1 MHRFV
6 LLLAVLAAFARPC
19 RAAEFPEIVFILD
32 SSGSMSESAANQV
45 KIAAAKAVLNQVIPQ
60 IPPEVRMGLAAY
72 GHRKQKDCTDVE
84 MLIPPGSGDAKALLD
99 RIASLQPLGLTPI
112 SLAITQ
118 VADSLK
124 GKTAETTI
132 VLVSDGV
139 ETCGGDPCA
148 VVRALKQSGVK
159 FVMHV
164 VGFAVTLKDKD
175 QLECIAREGGGTYF
189 SAQDAD
195 SLLAALEAVRK
206 EVAQKVEQAKTTVVQ
221 KKTGLGKLQ
230 LVLPEP
236 ALASLSGFKIV
247 RKDTGAVIKQAELT
261 GADSLHPLPSG
272 IYSLTLS
279 FANSNYQPPTD
290 VAIRDFEING
300 GETTP
305 LQLGAISFNVADGLP
320 DLNVAAVILT
330 DRRTGQPLLTAEPKG
345 NDYYLYK
352 TKAVPAGEYDVS
364 IHYSRSPQATM
375 LATNVVVADGKETY
389 VTLDTGI
396 VLKQPQSSDVTGW
409 DLLPAG
415 STTPYLQVRRGSNN
429 NEPLWRR
436 FMVQPGTY
444 DLRVLVQGMTEPLD
458 AAQGIDIKKGET
470 LDFDT
475 GL

>member
-1 MHRFV
+1 MHRF
-6 LLLAVLAAFARPC
+6 LFLTVLAAFAIPC
-19 RAAEFPEIVFILD
+19 QAAEFPEVVFILD
-32 SSGSMSESAANQV
+32 SSGSMTETAGNQV

-60 IPPEVRMGLAAY
+60 IPAEVRMGLAAY
-72 GHRKQKDCTDVE
+72 GHRKQMDCADVE
-84 MLIPPGSGDAKALLD
+84 MLIPPGSQDKKALLD
-99 RIASLQPLGLTPI
+99 RIASLQPLGMTPI
-112 SLAITQ
+112 SLAVTQ
-118 VADSLK
+118 VADSLR

-132 VLVSDGV
+132 ILVSDGV

-148 VVRALKQSGVK
+148 VVRALKQAGSK

-164 VGFAVTLKDKD
+164 VGFAVTLKDND

-206 EVAQKVEQAKTTVVQ
+206 EVAQKVEQARTTVVQ

-230 LVLPEP
+230 LVVPES
-236 ALASLSGFKIV
+236 ALTGLSGFKII
-247 RKDTGAVIKQAELT
+247 RKDTGGVIKEAKFA

-272 IYSLTLS
+272 SYALTLS

-290 VAIRDFEING
+290 VVIRDFEING
-300 GETTP
+300 GETAQ
-305 LQLGAISFNVADGLP
+305 LQLGAISFNVAEGLP
-320 DLNVAAVILT
+320 DLNVSAVILT
-330 DRRTGQPLLTAEPKG
+330 DRRTDQPLLTTEPKG

-352 TKAVPAGEYDVS
+352 TKAVPAGEYDVL
-364 IHYSRSPQATM
+364 IQYSRSPQSTV

-396 VLKQPQSSDVTGW
+396 VLKRPQSSDVTGW

-415 STTPYLQVRRGSNN
+415 SQSPYLQVRRGSDN

-458 AAQGIDIKKGET
+458 AAQGIEIKKGET

>member
-1 MHRFV
+1 M
-6 LLLAVLAAFARPC
+6 
-19 RAAEFPEIVFILD
+19 
-32 SSGSMSESAANQV
+32 
-45 KIAAAKAVLNQVIPQ
+45 
-60 IPPEVRMGLAAY
+60 
-72 GHRKQKDCTDVE
+72 
-84 MLIPPGSGDAKALLD
+84 
-99 RIASLQPLGLTPI
+99 TPI
-112 SLAITQ
+112 SLAVTQ
-118 VADSLK
+118 VADALK

-139 ETCGGDPCA
+139 ETCGGDPCT

-195 SLLAALEAVRK
+195 SLLTALEAVRK

-230 LVLPEP
+230 LVLPES
-236 ALASLSGFKIV
+236 ALAGLSGFKII
-247 RKDTGAVIKQAELT
+247 RKDTGAAIKQAEFT

-272 IYSLTLS
+272 SYSLTLS

-305 LQLGAISFNVADGLP
+305 IQLGAISFNVADGLP

-330 DRRTGQPLLTAEPKG
+330 DRRTGQPLLTTEPKG

-364 IHYSRSPQATM
+364 IQYSRGPQATV
-375 LATNVVVADGKETY
+375 LATNVVVVDGKETY

-396 VLKQPQSSDVTGW
+396 VLKQPQSSDVIGW

-415 STTPYLQVRRGSNN
+415 NSTPYLQVRRGSDN

-436 FMVQPGTY
+436 FMVQPGAY

-458 AAQGIDIKKGET
+458 AAQGIEIKKGET